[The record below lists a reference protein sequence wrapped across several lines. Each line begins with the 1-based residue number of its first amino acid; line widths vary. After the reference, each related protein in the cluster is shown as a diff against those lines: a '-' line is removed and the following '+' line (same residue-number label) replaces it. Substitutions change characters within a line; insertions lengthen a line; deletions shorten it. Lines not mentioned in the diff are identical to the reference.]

1 MQARI
6 KLTKATARMLIAL
19 FLLSCVSRAHPSI
32 HHAHEPHSQLTAV
45 VPFESGTHHKTNL
58 VTLESSGFDKKIG
71 IKYGNRP
78 GKELSFS
85 TLSDNAGSLV
95 ATDIDRDGDVD
106 LIWVGSADRNNAVV
120 LLNEGEGNFAEVSDN
135 APYASELD
143 ELFNTSDF
151 PGQRSVQKRH
161 RSSSL
166 VSSHFSDLGLAA
178 ETLFHAPTI
187 HQCFARAIERVADR
201 LILANVRKRGPP
213 SILS

>member
-1 MQARI
+1 
-6 KLTKATARMLIAL
+6 MLIAL
-19 FLLSCVSRAHPSI
+19 LVLSCVSRAHTRRPR
-32 HHAHEPHSQLTAV
+32 AHEPHSQINTV
-45 VPFESGTHHKTNL
+45 VPFESENHRGSNF
-58 VTLESSGFDKKIG
+58 VTLESNGFDKKIG

-120 LLNEGEGNFAEVSDN
+120 LINQGEDNFAEVSDN

-143 ELFNTSDF
+143 ELFNAGDL
-151 PGQRSVQKRH
+151 PGHRSVQKRH

-166 VSSHFSDLGLAA
+166 ISSHFSDLGLAA

-187 HQCFARAIERVADR
+187 QPGRARAIESVADR
-201 LILANVRKRGPP
+201 LVTLANVRKRGPP
-213 SILS
+213 PILS